1 MIMYACIIYGER
13 EREREREKEVKQK
26 YEKGTPNIIT
36 QEALKIYNVY
46 DEYDMI
52 YIYTHQIHFYIS
64 YVCVR
69 IFI

>member
-1 MIMYACIIYGER
+1 MIMYACIIW
-13 EREREREKEVKQK
+13 REREKEVKQK

-36 QEALKIYNVY
+36 QEALKSINVY
-46 DEYDMI
+46 DEYHI
-52 YIYTHQIHFYIS
+52 YIIYTHQIHFYIS

>member
-1 MIMYACIIYGER
+1 MIMYACIIWR

-36 QEALKIYNVY
+36 QEALKSMHIMYTTS
-46 DEYDMI
+46 MI
-52 YIYTHQIHFYIS
+52 KYIYTLQIHFYIS